1 MAQSTKERFYKINL
15 STVKQVLAIWI
26 FLLATSATVFSQTES
41 EKIKQLEIQRQ
52 ADRQRAMGMKLDS
65 AVTLMNQ
72 GNYEAADEKFL
83 TILKSV
89 KSVPSDIT
97 FYFGKNSYFLG
108 RYKQSVDW
116 LNKYIQLKGT
126 SGQFSQET
134 ITLKKKAEV
143 ELLKEK
149 DQESKQALQ
158 VFAQDYDIDCG
169 PSGIVTCPV
178 CNGSTVIIKKGY
190 ISNTYKTCSYCNL
203 KGVLSCED
211 YNKLL
216 RGELKPSTN

>member
-1 MAQSTKERFYKINL
+1 M
-15 STVKQVLAIWI
+15 KQGFVIWI
-26 FLLATSATVFSQTES
+26 FLLATSFTAFSQTEA
-41 EKIKQLEIQRQ
+41 EKIRQLEIQRQ
-52 ADRQRAMGMKLDS
+52 AERQRAMSMKMDS
-65 AVTLMNQ
+65 AVALMNQ
-72 GNYEAADEKFL
+72 GEYQVADEKFL

-97 FYFGKNSYFLG
+97 FYFGKNSFFLEK
-108 RYKQSVDW
+108 YKQSVDW

-134 ITLKKKAEV
+134 VTLKQKAEV
-143 ELLKEK
+143 ELLKERE
-149 DQESKQALQ
+149 QESKQAIQ

-169 PSGIVTCPV
+169 PTGKVTCPV

-216 RGELKPSTN
+216 KGELKPSSN

>member
-1 MAQSTKERFYKINL
+1 MNVR
-15 STVKQVLAIWI
+15 TVKKGFALWI
-26 FLLATSATVFSQTES
+26 FLLATVVTVSGQADEK

-52 ADRQRAMGMKLDS
+52 ADRQRAMSMKLDS
-65 AVTLMNQ
+65 AVMLMDQ
-72 GNYEAADEKFL
+72 GNYQAADEMFL

-97 FYFGKNSYFLG
+97 FYFGKNSYYLG
-108 RYKQSVDW
+108 KYKQSVDW
-116 LNKYIQLKGT
+116 LNKYVQLKGT

-134 ITLKKKAEV
+134 IALKQKAEV

-149 DQESKQALQ
+149 EQESKQSLQ

-169 PSGIVTCPV
+169 PTGKVTCPV
-178 CNGSTVIIKKGY
+178 CNGTTVIIKKGY
-190 ISNTYKTCSYCNL
+190 ITSTYKTCGYCHLN
-203 KGVLSCED
+203 GVLSCEE

-216 RGELKPSTN
+216 RGELKPSSN

>member
-1 MAQSTKERFYKINL
+1 LKKGF
-15 STVKQVLAIWI
+15 VIWI
-26 FLLATSATVFSQTES
+26 FLLATTVTVIAQTEAEK
-41 EKIKQLEIQRQ
+41 EKIRQLEIQRQ
-52 ADRQRAMGMKLDS
+52 ADRQRAINMKLDS
-65 AVTLMNQ
+65 AVIIMNE
-72 GNYEAADEKFL
+72 GNYEVADEMFL

-108 RYKQSVDW
+108 KYKQSVDW

-134 ITLKKKAEV
+134 ITLKQKAEI

-149 DQESKQALQ
+149 ELENKQAMQ

-169 PSGIVTCPV
+169 PTGKVTCPV
-178 CNGSTVIIKKGY
+178 CNGTTVIIKRSY
-190 ISNTYKTCSYCNL
+190 ISNTYKTCGYCNL
-203 KGVLSCED
+203 KGILSCED

-216 RGELKPSTN
+216 KGELKPAAN

>member
-1 MAQSTKERFYKINL
+1 M
-15 STVKQVLAIWI
+15 KQVFTIWI
-26 FLLATSATVFSQTES
+26 FLFATAVTSFSQTEA
-41 EKIKQLEIQRQ
+41 EKIRQLEIQRQ
-52 ADRQRAMGMKLDS
+52 AERQRAMSMKLDS
-65 AVTLMNQ
+65 AVALMNQ
-72 GNYEAADEKFL
+72 GEYQLSDEKFL

-108 RYKQSVDW
+108 KYKQSVDW

-126 SGQFSQET
+126 SGQFSKET
-134 ITLKKKAEV
+134 LSLKQKAEV

-149 DQESKQALQ
+149 DLESKQATQ

-169 PSGIVTCPV
+169 PSGKVTCPV

-190 ISNTYKTCSYCNL
+190 ISNTYKTCSYCQL

-216 RGELKPSTN
+216 KGELKPSSN

>member
-1 MAQSTKERFYKINL
+1 MNL
-15 STVKQVLAIWI
+15 TTVKKG
-26 FLLATSATVFSQTES
+26 FVFSIFILMATLTGFAQTETEK
-41 EKIKQLEIQRQ
+41 EKIRQLEIQRQ
-52 ADRQRAMGMKLDS
+52 ADRQRAMNVKLDS
-65 AVTLMNQ
+65 AVTLMNEGDYQ
-72 GNYEAADEKFL
+72 AADEKFL

-108 RYKQSVDW
+108 KYKQSVDW
-116 LNKYIQLKGT
+116 LNKYVQLKGT

-134 ITLKKKAEV
+134 ITLKQKAEV

-149 DQESKQALQ
+149 EQETKQSLQ

-169 PSGIVTCPV
+169 PTGKVTCPV

-190 ISNTYKTCSYCNL
+190 ITSTYKTCSYCNL

-216 RGELKPSTN
+216 RGELKPSSN

>member
-1 MAQSTKERFYKINL
+1 LKKGF
-15 STVKQVLAIWI
+15 VIWI
-26 FLLATSATVFSQTES
+26 FLVATTVTVFAQTEAER
-41 EKIKQLEIQRQ
+41 EKIRQLEIQRQ
-52 ADRQRAMGMKLDS
+52 ADRQRAINMKLDS
-65 AVTLMNQ
+65 AVIIMNE
-72 GNYEAADEKFL
+72 GNYELADEMFL

-97 FYFGKNSYFLG
+97 FYFGKNSYYLG
-108 RYKQSVDW
+108 KYKQSVDW

-126 SGQFSQET
+126 SGQFSQESIT
-134 ITLKKKAEV
+134 IKQKAEI

-149 DQESKQALQ
+149 EQESKQAIQ

-169 PSGIVTCPV
+169 PTGKVTCPV
-178 CNGSTVIIKKGY
+178 CNGTTVIIKRSY
-190 ISNTYKTCSYCNL
+190 ISNTYKTCGYCNL

-216 RGELKPSTN
+216 KGELKPTSN

>member
-1 MAQSTKERFYKINL
+1 LKKGF
-15 STVKQVLAIWI
+15 VIWI
-26 FLLATSATVFSQTES
+26 LLLATSVTVIAQTEAEK
-41 EKIKQLEIQRQ
+41 EKIRQLEIQRQ
-52 ADRQRAMGMKLDS
+52 ADRQRAINMKLDS
-65 AVTLMNQ
+65 AVIIMNE
-72 GNYEAADEKFL
+72 GNYEVADEMFL

-108 RYKQSVDW
+108 KYKQSVDW

-134 ITLKKKAEV
+134 IALKQKAEI

-149 DQESKQALQ
+149 ELESKQALQ

-169 PSGIVTCPV
+169 PTGKVTCPV
-178 CNGSTVIIKKGY
+178 CNGATVIIKRSY
-190 ISNTYKTCSYCNL
+190 ISSNYKTCGYCNL

-216 RGELKPSTN
+216 KGELKPTAN

>member
-1 MAQSTKERFYKINL
+1 MNL
-15 STVKQVLAIWI
+15 TIVKKGLVFWI
-26 FLLATSATVFSQTES
+26 FILMTTITVCGQSETEK
-41 EKIKQLEIQRQ
+41 EKIRQLEIQRQ
-52 ADRQRAMGMKLDS
+52 GDRQRAMSMKLDS

-72 GNYEAADEKFL
+72 GDYQAADETFL
-83 TILKSV
+83 AILKLV

-97 FYFGKNSYFLG
+97 FFFGKNSYFLG
-108 RYKQSVDW
+108 KYKQSVDW

-126 SGQFSQET
+126 SGQYSQET
-134 ITLKKKAEV
+134 ITLKQKAEV

-149 DQESKQALQ
+149 EQETKQSLQ
-158 VFAQDYDIDCG
+158 VLAQDYDIDCG
-169 PSGIVTCPV
+169 PAGIVTCPV

-190 ISNTYKTCSYCNL
+190 ISNTYKTCAYCNL

-216 RGELKPSTN
+216 RGELKPSAN

>member
-1 MAQSTKERFYKINL
+1 LKKGFL
-15 STVKQVLAIWI
+15 IWI
-26 FLLATSATVFSQTES
+26 FLLATTVTVIAQTEAEK
-41 EKIKQLEIQRQ
+41 EKIRQLEIQRQ
-52 ADRQRAMGMKLDS
+52 ADRQRAINMKLDS
-65 AVTLMNQ
+65 AVIIMNE
-72 GNYEAADEKFL
+72 GNYEVADEMFL

-108 RYKQSVDW
+108 KYKQSVDW

-134 ITLKKKAEV
+134 ITLKQKAEI

-149 DQESKQALQ
+149 ELESKQAMQ

-169 PSGIVTCPV
+169 PTGKVTCPV
-178 CNGSTVIIKKGY
+178 CNGTTVIIKRSY
-190 ISNTYKTCSYCNL
+190 ISNTYKTCGYCNL

-216 RGELKPSTN
+216 KGELKPAAN

>member
-1 MAQSTKERFYKINL
+1 MN
-15 STVKQVLAIWI
+15 TVKQGLAIWI
-26 FLLATSATVFSQTES
+26 FLLATTVTVFGQTET
-41 EKIKQLEIQRQ
+41 EKNQRIRNSAPGRSPASNEYEIRFRRNVNESGQYQ
-52 ADRQRAMGMKLDS
+52 
-65 AVTLMNQ
+65 
-72 GNYEAADEKFL
+72 AADEKFV

-89 KSVPSDIT
+89 KSVPSDLT
-97 FYFGKNSYFLG
+97 FYFGKNSYYLG
-108 RYKQSVDW
+108 KYKQSVDW

-134 ITLKKKAEV
+134 INLKQKAEV

-149 DQESKQALQ
+149 EQESKQALQ

-169 PSGIVTCPV
+169 PTGKVTCPV

-190 ISNTYKTCSYCNL
+190 ISSTYKTCSYCNL
-203 KGVLSCED
+203 KGVLSCEE

-216 RGELKPSTN
+216 RGELKPSSN

>member
-1 MAQSTKERFYKINL
+1 MKKGF
-15 STVKQVLAIWI
+15 VIWI
-26 FLLATSATVFSQTES
+26 FLLATTVTVIAQSEAEK
-41 EKIKQLEIQRQ
+41 EKIRQLEIQRQ
-52 ADRQRAMGMKLDS
+52 ADRQRAINMKLDS
-65 AVTLMNQ
+65 AVIIMNE
-72 GNYEAADEKFL
+72 GNYEVADEMFL

-108 RYKQSVDW
+108 KYKQSVDW

-134 ITLKKKAEV
+134 ITLKQKAEI

-149 DQESKQALQ
+149 ELESKQAMQ

-169 PSGIVTCPV
+169 PTGKVTCPV
-178 CNGSTVIIKKGY
+178 CNGTTVIIKRSY
-190 ISNTYKTCSYCNL
+190 ISNTYKTCGYCNL

-216 RGELKPSTN
+216 KGELKPAAN

>member
-1 MAQSTKERFYKINL
+1 MNL
-15 STVKQVLAIWI
+15 TIVKKGLLFSI
-26 FLLATSATVFSQTES
+26 FILLAATTVFGQSETEK
-41 EKIKQLEIQRQ
+41 EKIRQLEIQRQ
-52 ADRQRAMGMKLDS
+52 ADRQRAMSMKLDS
-65 AVTLMNQ
+65 AVALMNQ
-72 GNYEAADEKFL
+72 ADYQAADEKFL
-83 TILKSV
+83 AILKTV

-108 RYKQSVDW
+108 KYKQSVDW

-134 ITLKKKAEV
+134 IALKQKAEV

-149 DQESKQALQ
+149 EEESKQTLR

-169 PSGIVTCPV
+169 PTGKVTCPV

-190 ISNTYKTCSYCNL
+190 ITNTYKTCAYCNL

-216 RGELKPSTN
+216 RGELRPSSN

>member
-1 MAQSTKERFYKINL
+1 MNL
-15 STVKQVLAIWI
+15 TIVKKGLVFWI
-26 FLLATSATVFSQTES
+26 FILMTTITVCGQSETEK
-41 EKIKQLEIQRQ
+41 EKIRQLEIQRQ
-52 ADRQRAMGMKLDS
+52 GDRQRAMSMKLDS

-72 GNYEAADEKFL
+72 GDYQAADETFL
-83 TILKSV
+83 AILKSV

-108 RYKQSVDW
+108 KYKQSVDW

-126 SGQFSQET
+126 SGQYSQET
-134 ITLKKKAEV
+134 ITLKQKAEV

-149 DQESKQALQ
+149 EQETKQSLQ
-158 VFAQDYDIDCG
+158 VLAQDYDIDCG
-169 PSGIVTCPV
+169 PAGIVTCPV

-190 ISNTYKTCSYCNL
+190 ISNTYKTCAYCNL

-216 RGELKPSTN
+216 RGELKPSAN

>member
-1 MAQSTKERFYKINL
+1 MNVN
-15 STVKQVLAIWI
+15 TVKKGFTFWVLAFIV
-26 FLLATSATVFSQTES
+26 TVNVFGQTEAEK

-52 ADRQRAMGMKLDS
+52 ADRQRAINMKLDS
-65 AVTLMNQ
+65 AVTLMDQ

-83 TILKSV
+83 NILKSV

-108 RYKQSVDW
+108 KYKQSVDW

-126 SGQFSQET
+126 SGQFSKEALTVKQ
-134 ITLKKKAEV
+134 KAEV

-149 DQESKQALQ
+149 EQEAKQSLQ

-169 PSGIVTCPV
+169 PTGKVTCPV
-178 CNGSTVIIKKGY
+178 CNGTTVIIKKSY
-190 ISNTYKTCSYCNL
+190 ISNTYKTCGYCHL
-203 KGVLSCED
+203 KGVLECED

-216 RGELKPSTN
+216 RGELKPSSN